1 MEDFHVVV
9 SSPET
14 RLAVTLRGG
23 MRFNAWPSGGPQGGG
38 PQARQLKHGE
48 TW

>member
-9 SSPET
+9 SSTET

-23 MRFNAWPSGGPQGGG
+23 MRFNACLVE
-38 PQARQLKHGE
+38 ALKE
-48 TW
+48 AVLRPVS